1 MFTFKTRAAIFLS
14 VFITLGKL
22 LINTQTY
29 IQIAIK
35 IGSPMQV
42 RCAVNSPYI
51 YTFLPESL
59 PADGNVEPGQL
70 KDLNFL
76 QCVVKVC

>member
-1 MFTFKTRAAIFLS
+1 
-14 VFITLGKL
+14 
-22 LINTQTY
+22 
-29 IQIAIK
+29 
-35 IGSPMQV
+35 MQV

-76 QCVVKVC
+76 QCVVKVCWTQSVDQFIIMNSGKILKYFRKTISTPHQAKAI